1 MEGRQKGKK
10 KKQKASRDQK
20 EKMEGSGEE
29 KATRRGDHPQGRIMP
44 SKMRWATP
52 CHAF

>member
-10 KKQKASRDQK
+10 KKQKASRGQK

-29 KATRRGDHPQGRIMP
+29 KAARRGDHPQGRIMP
-44 SKMRWATP
+44 GKMRWATP